1 MAEITAALVKDLREK
16 TGVGMMDCKKALTE
30 NNGDI
35 EASIDWLRA
44 KGLSKAA
51 KKADRAAA
59 EGLVGVYVEG
69 NTGVLVELNAET
81 DFVSR
86 NEQFQAAVSGITKL
100 AHGFDGLEAL
110 GAAASPAGEGT
121 VNDYVTNLIATIGEN
136 MTLRRMA
143 KVSVNQG
150 VVASYIH
157 TATGEG
163 LGRIGVLVGVE
174 TGGDAAVANDIG
186 RKVAMHIAATAPLSL
201 KTDDLDPAVVERER
215 QVLTE
220 QARESGKSD
229 DVIARMIEGRI
240 RKFYEEVVL
249 LQQPFVMNPDQTVAA
264 FVAETA
270 KAAGISAEVTGFA
283 MFKLGDGVEKKEDDF
298 AAEVAALSGLSKAGR
313 RSQMNEVAN
322 PKDQK
327 PRRIL
332 LKISGEAL
340 MGDGQF
346 GIDQETCL
354 GFARDVKAARDS
366 GIELCLVIGGGN
378 IFRGISGA
386 AKGMERA
393 TADYMGMLATVI
405 NALALQGA
413 LESIGVH
420 TRVQS
425 AIPMQTVCEPYIR
438 RRAMRHMEKGRI
450 VIFAA
455 GVGSPFFTTDSGA
468 ALRAAEMGCDAL
480 LKGTG
485 VDGVYTAD
493 PKTDPTATRYDKLSY
508 TDVLAKNLKVMDAS
522 AVSMMRDS
530 NIPIIVFN
538 IRQPGRLAEVL
549 AGTGVCTVITDN

>member
-1 MAEITAALVKDLREK
+1 
-16 TGVGMMDCKKALTE
+16 
-30 NNGDI
+30 
-35 EASIDWLRA
+35 
-44 KGLSKAA
+44 
-51 KKADRAAA
+51 
-59 EGLVGVYVEG
+59 
-69 NTGVLVELNAET
+69 
-81 DFVSR
+81 
-86 NEQFQAAVSGITKL
+86 
-100 AHGFDGLEAL
+100 
-110 GAAASPAGEGT
+110 
-121 VNDYVTNLIATIGEN
+121 
-136 MTLRRMA
+136 
-143 KVSVNQG
+143 
-150 VVASYIH
+150 
-157 TATGEG
+157 
-163 LGRIGVLVGVE
+163 
-174 TGGDAAVANDIG
+174 
-186 RKVAMHIAATAPLSL
+186 
-201 KTDDLDPAVVERER
+201 
-215 QVLTE
+215 
-220 QARESGKSD
+220 
-229 DVIARMIEGRI
+229 
-240 RKFYEEVVL
+240 
-249 LQQPFVMNPDQTVAA
+249 
-264 FVAETA
+264 
-270 KAAGISAEVTGFA
+270 
-283 MFKLGDGVEKKEDDF
+283 
-298 AAEVAALSGLSKAGR
+298 
-313 RSQMNEVAN
+313 MNEVAK

-393 TADYMGMLATVI
+393 TADYMGMLATI
-405 NALALQGA
+405 MNALALQGA

-438 RRAMRHMEKGRI
+438 RRAMRHLDTGRI

-493 PKTDPTATRYDKLSY
+493 PKADPTATRYDKLSY